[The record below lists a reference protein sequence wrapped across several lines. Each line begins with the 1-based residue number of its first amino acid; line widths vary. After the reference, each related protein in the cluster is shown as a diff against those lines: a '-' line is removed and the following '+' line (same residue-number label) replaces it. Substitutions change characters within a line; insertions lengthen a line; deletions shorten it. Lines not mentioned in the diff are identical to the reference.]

1 MVDKWDQLGFVV
13 KRGSEYVE
21 TQRGPPPK
29 KGIQLTAEELVQQVV
44 LILANL
50 INEKG
55 IRTDGRRIDELRP
68 IRIEAGILKN
78 ADGSAYI
85 EFGRNKIMVA
95 VYGPKEVH
103 PKHMA
108 LSDRSVLRCRYHM
121 APFSVE
127 ERKNPAPSRRE
138 VEISKITREAL
149 EPALILEDYPRTA
162 IDVYI
167 EVLQSDGGSRCAG
180 ISAASVALADA
191 GINMRDLVAACAAG
205 KVSDTIVLDINDEED
220 KEGQADMP
228 IAYLPNLNQVTLM
241 QVDGVLSKEEYK
253 KCLDMALQ
261 GCKKVY
267 QLQKEALMKKYFG
280 DEVEVGE
287 MI

>member
-1 MVDKWDQLGFVV
+1 
-13 KRGSEYVE
+13 
-21 TQRGPPPK
+21 
-29 KGIQLTAEELVQQVV
+29 LT
-44 LILANL
+44 NL
-50 INEKG
+50 INEQG
-55 IRTDGRRIDELRP
+55 LRIDGRRIDELRSV
-68 IRIEAGILKN
+68 RIEAGILKN

-85 EFGRNKIMVA
+85 EFGKNKIMVA

-108 LSDRSVLRCRYHM
+108 QSDRCVLRCRYHM

-180 ISAASVALADA
+180 ITAASVALADA
-191 GINMRDLVAACAAG
+191 GVNMRDLVAACAAG
-205 KVSDTIVLDINDEED
+205 KVNDTIVLDINDEED

-228 IAYLPNLNQVTLM
+228 IAYLPNLKQITLM
-241 QVDGVLSKEEYK
+241 QVDGVLSQEEYK
-253 KCLDMALQ
+253 RCLDMALQ
-261 GCKKVY
+261 GCMKVY

-280 DEVEVGE
+280 DDTEVGE
-287 MI
+287 ML

>member
-1 MVDKWDQLGFVV
+1 MV
-13 KRGSEYVE
+13 
-21 TQRGPPPK
+21 
-29 KGIQLTAEELVQQVV
+29 
-44 LILANL
+44 ILASL
-50 INEKG
+50 INEQG
-55 IRTDGRRIDELRP
+55 IRTDGRKIDELRP
-68 IRIEAGILKN
+68 VKIEAGVLKN

-85 EFGRNKIMVA
+85 EVGKNKIMVA

-108 LSDRSVLRCRYHM
+108 MSDRGVLRCRYHM

-138 VEISKITREAL
+138 IEISKITKEAL

-167 EVLQSDGGSRCAG
+167 EILQSDGGSRCAG
-180 ISAASVALADA
+180 ITAASVALADA

-205 KVSDTIVLDINDEED
+205 KIDNTIVLDINDTED

-228 IAYLPNLNQVTLM
+228 LAYLPNLGQITLM
-241 QVDGVLSKEEYK
+241 QVDGVLSREEYR

-261 GCKKVY
+261 GCMKVY
-267 QLQKEALMKKYFG
+267 SLQKEALMKKYFG
-280 DEVEVGE
+280 TEVEVGE

>member
-1 MVDKWDQLGFVV
+1 MV
-13 KRGSEYVE
+13 
-21 TQRGPPPK
+21 
-29 KGIQLTAEELVQQVV
+29 ILVS
-44 LILANL
+44 L
-50 INEKG
+50 INEQG
-55 IRTDGRRIDELRP
+55 IRTDGRKIDELRP
-68 IRIEAGILKN
+68 VRIEAGVLKN

-103 PKHMA
+103 PKHIA
-108 LSDRSVLRCRYHM
+108 LSDRGVLRCRYHM
-121 APFSVE
+121 APYSVE

-149 EPALILEDYPRTA
+149 EPSIILEDYPRTA
-162 IDVYI
+162 IDIYI
-167 EVLQSDGGSRCAG
+167 EILQSDGGSRCAG

-191 GINMRDLVAACAAG
+191 GVNMRDLVAACAAG
-205 KVSDTIVLDINDEED
+205 KVSDAIVLDINDEED

-228 IAYLPNLNQVTLM
+228 IAYLPNLKQVTLM

-253 KCLDMALQ
+253 KCLDMAIR
-261 GCKKVY
+261 GCMQVY

-280 DEVEVGE
+280 SEVEVGE
-287 MI
+287 MV

>member
-1 MVDKWDQLGFVV
+1 M
-13 KRGSEYVE
+13 
-21 TQRGPPPK
+21 
-29 KGIQLTAEELVQQVV
+29 
-44 LILANL
+44 ANL

>member
-1 MVDKWDQLGFVV
+1 MIIV
-13 KRGSEYVE
+13 GS
-21 TQRGPPPK
+21 
-29 KGIQLTAEELVQQVV
+29 
-44 LILANL
+44 L
-50 INEKG
+50 INEQG
-55 IRTDGRRIDELRP
+55 IRTDGRKIDDLRP
-68 IRIEAGILKN
+68 VKIEAGILKN

-85 EFGRNKIMVA
+85 EFGKNKIMVA

-108 LSDRSVLRCRYHM
+108 MSDRGVLRCRYHM

-138 VEISKITREAL
+138 IEISKITREAL
-149 EPALILEDYPRTA
+149 EPAVILEDYPRTA

-180 ISAASVALADA
+180 IAAASVALADA
-191 GINMRDLVAACAAG
+191 GVNMRDLVAACAAG

-228 IAYLPNLNQVTLM
+228 LAYLPNLNQITLM
-241 QVDGVLSKEEYK
+241 QVDGMLSKDEYK
-253 KCLDMALQ
+253 KCLDLALQ
-261 GCKKVY
+261 GCMKVY
-267 QLQKEALMKKYFG
+267 QIQKDALMKKYFG
-280 DEVEVGE
+280 TEVEVGE
-287 MI
+287 ML

>member
-1 MVDKWDQLGFVV
+1 M
-13 KRGSEYVE
+13 GS
-21 TQRGPPPK
+21 
-29 KGIQLTAEELVQQVV
+29 
-44 LILANL
+44 L
-50 INEKG
+50 INEQG

-68 IRIEAGILKN
+68 VKIEAGILKN

-85 EFGRNKIMVA
+85 EFGKNKIMVA

-108 LSDRSVLRCRYHM
+108 LSDRGVLRCRYHM

-138 VEISKITREAL
+138 IEISKLTKEAL
-149 EPALILEDYPRTA
+149 EPALILEDYPRAA

-167 EVLQSDGGSRCAG
+167 EILQSDGGSRCAG
-180 ISAASVALADA
+180 ITAASVALADA

-228 IAYLPNLNQVTLM
+228 IAYLPNLKYVTLM

-253 KCLDMALQ
+253 KCLDMAIQ
-261 GCKKVY
+261 GCMKVY

-280 DEVEVGE
+280 NEVEVGE

>member
-1 MVDKWDQLGFVV
+1 V
-13 KRGSEYVE
+13 
-21 TQRGPPPK
+21 
-29 KGIQLTAEELVQQVV
+29 VV
-44 LILANL
+44 LGNL
-50 INEKG
+50 INEQG
-55 IRTDGRRIDELRP
+55 IRTDGRKIDELRP
-68 IRIEAGILKN
+68 VRIEAGILKN

-85 EFGRNKIMVA
+85 EFGKNKIMVA

-108 LSDRSVLRCRYHM
+108 LSDRGVLRCRYHM

-138 VEISKITREAL
+138 IEISKITKEAL
-149 EPALILEDYPRTA
+149 EPTLILEDYPRTA

-167 EVLQSDGGSRCAG
+167 EILQSDGGSRCAG
-180 ISAASVALADA
+180 ITAASVALADA

-228 IAYLPNLNQVTLM
+228 IAYLPNLKYVTLM

-253 KCLDMALQ
+253 KCLDMAIQ
-261 GCKKVY
+261 GCMKVY

-280 DEVEVGE
+280 NEVEVGE

>member
-1 MVDKWDQLGFVV
+1 MA
-13 KRGSEYVE
+13 S
-21 TQRGPPPK
+21 
-29 KGIQLTAEELVQQVV
+29 
-44 LILANL
+44 L

-55 IRTDGRRIDELRP
+55 IRTDGRKIDELRP
-68 IRIEAGILKN
+68 VRIEAGVLKN

-191 GINMRDLVAACAAG
+191 GVNMRDLVAACAAG

-241 QVDGVLSKEEYK
+241 QVDGVLSREEYK

>member
-1 MVDKWDQLGFVV
+1 
-13 KRGSEYVE
+13 
-21 TQRGPPPK
+21 
-29 KGIQLTAEELVQQVV
+29 
-44 LILANL
+44 
-50 INEKG
+50 
-55 IRTDGRRIDELRP
+55 
-68 IRIEAGILKN
+68 
-78 ADGSAYI
+78 
-85 EFGRNKIMVA
+85 MVA